1 MPIPFIRFLMG
12 TLLSAS
18 ALLAM
23 EPPDPGMIKTYRQD
37 GTLAQKMAFA
47 KSLGNYKVSN
57 GLAEHA
63 SYKLM
68 KSAMDKGLIAE
79 KILPTPPPAWKDMPT
94 TGTVK
99 VFTVL
104 IDFPDYP
111 HDDVKNSLPLVQ
123 GRIFGSGDSLVTAP
137 YESYKQFYLRSS
149 YNQLNLT
156 GNVMGW

>member
-1 MPIPFIRFLMG
+1 MLDEIP
-12 TLLSAS
+12 
-18 ALLAM
+18 
-23 EPPDPGMIKTYRQD
+23 Q
-37 GTLAQKMAFA
+37 
-47 KSLGNYKVSN
+47 SLGNFKVSN

-63 SYKLM
+63 RYKLM
-68 KSAMDKGLIAE
+68 KSAMAKGLIAE

-137 YESYKQFYLRSS
+137 YESYK
-149 YNQLNLT
+149 
-156 GNVMGW
+156 